1 MGLKV
6 SYGPNIV
13 TDSIVL
19 TIDAGN
25 RNSHIG
31 SGTNWNDLSG
41 NASNGTLT
49 NGPTFNSSNIGSIVF
64 DGVDDFVTGTNVVI
78 SSQATLLVWFK
89 TSNAQVNKWLF
100 SIPFDSAGGGNGF
113 DIYLTT
119 GGVGSYCIT
128 YPVNVGNVSY
138 GVNYA
143 DGLWHMVAVSYNGSA
158 LTMYWDG
165 AQVNTSSFSGTIKQ
179 TGNGEYNVCR
189 FGSVGLYANASVS
202 YVNVYNRGLTS
213 SEVYQNYYA
222 IKSRYGY

>member
-1 MGLKV
+1 MSFNFSPKA
-6 SYGPNIV
+6 V
-13 TDSIVL
+13 TDGLVIYY
-19 TIDAGN
+19 DATN
-25 RNSHIG
+25 FRSYVSG
-31 SGTNWNDLSG
+31 STVWNDISRTG
-41 NASNGTLT
+41 NNGTLI
-49 NGPTFNSSNIGSIVF
+49 NGPTFNPNNGGSIVF
-64 DGVDDFVTGTNVVI
+64 DGVNDYVIGTNVFI

-89 TSNAQVNKWLF
+89 TSTAQTNKYLL
-100 SIPFDSAGGGNGF
+100 SLPSNSAGANGF

-119 GGVGSYCIT
+119 GAVGSYCIT
-128 YPVNVGNVSY
+128 NPSNVGNVGYSVGY
-138 GVNYA
+138 N

-165 AQVNTSSFSGTIKQ
+165 VQVNTSSLSGTIKQ

-189 FGSVGLYANASVS
+189 FGSFGLYTNANVS

>member
-25 RNSHIG
+25 RNSYIG

-41 NASNGTLT
+41 NVSNGTLT

-64 DGVDDFVTGTNVVI
+64 DGVDDYVIGTNVVI

-89 TSNAQVNKWLF
+89 TSTAQTNKYLL
-100 SIPFDSAGGGNGF
+100 SLPSNSAGANGF

-119 GGVGSYCIT
+119 GAVGSYCIT
-128 YPVNVGNVSY
+128 NPSNVGNVGYSVGY
-138 GVNYA
+138 N

-165 AQVNTSSFSGTIKQ
+165 VQVNTGSLSGTIKQ

-189 FGSVGLYANASVS
+189 FGSFGLYTNANVS

>member
-25 RNSHIG
+25 RNSYIG

-100 SIPFDSAGGGNGF
+100 SMPFDSTGANGF

-119 GGVGSYCIT
+119 GGVGSYCIR
-128 YPVNVGNVSY
+128 
-138 GVNYA
+138 
-143 DGLWHMVAVSYNGSA
+143 GS
-158 LTMYWDG
+158 
-165 AQVNTSSFSGTIKQ
+165 
-179 TGNGEYNVCR
+179 
-189 FGSVGLYANASVS
+189 
-202 YVNVYNRGLTS
+202 
-213 SEVYQNYYA
+213 
-222 IKSRYGY
+222 